1 MKPIMGY
8 KRSDGQYGIRNKIL
22 VIATVGCANETARRI
37 TEQVKGTV
45 FIPAG
50 KGCGQI
56 GDAVEITKRT
66 LTGFVL
72 NPNVFGAVFVGL
84 GCETIQPHEMAA
96 RVQQVSDKPVYSFSI
111 QEEGGTT
118 KMIATMVPLLEKLV
132 VAADQLV
139 REPIELSMLT
149 LATNCGGSDATSGLS
164 VNPALGVATELLVA
178 AGGRSILGETTELIG
193 TEHILIRRAKNQ
205 QVKRDIQTIIGG
217 LEKQFERLQVDI
229 RGANPSPGNQKGG
242 LTTLE
247 EKSLGAIM
255 KAGHATINQVVKYGE
270 IATEKGLIIMDT
282 PGYDIESVTGMVAGG
297 AQICVFTTGRGTPI
311 GNPIVPMIKITGNLE
326 TYQRMTEHMD
336 LELSA
341 IITGDMSIEEGG
353 ERILS
358 EMIAVAN
365 GKQTAAEKLGFQE
378 LAIYRNNEVWGC
390 DL

>member
-1 MKPIMGY
+1 M
-8 KRSDGQYGIRNKIL
+8 
-22 VIATVGCANETARRI
+22 
-37 TEQVKGTV
+37 
-45 FIPAG
+45 
-50 KGCGQI
+50 
-56 GDAVEITKRT
+56 
-66 LTGFVL
+66 
-72 NPNVFGAVFVGL
+72 
-84 GCETIQPHEMAA
+84 
-96 RVQQVSDKPVYSFSI
+96 
-111 QEEGGTT
+111 
-118 KMIATMVPLLEKLV
+118 
-132 VAADQLV
+132 
-139 REPIELSMLT
+139 
-149 LATNCGGSDATSGLS
+149 
-164 VNPALGVATELLVA
+164 
-178 AGGRSILGETTELIG
+178 
-193 TEHILIRRAKNQ
+193 IRRAKNQ

-311 GNPIVPMIKITGNLE
+311 GNPIVPMIKITGNHE

-341 IITGDMSIEEGG
+341 IITGEMSIKEGG

-365 GKQTAAEKLGFQE
+365 GKRTAAEKLGFQE

>member
-1 MKPIMGY
+1 MKQLMGY
-8 KRSDGQYGIRNKIL
+8 QRSDGQYGIRNKVL
-22 VIATVGCANETARRI
+22 VIATVGCSNETVRRI
-37 TEQVKGTV
+37 TEQVPGTV

-56 GDAVEITKRT
+56 GESVTITKRT

-72 NPNVFGAVFVGL
+72 NPNVYGAVFVGL
-84 GCETIQPHEMAA
+84 GCETIQPHDMAA
-96 RVQQVSDKPVYSFSI
+96 RVQRVSDKPVYAFSI
-111 QEEGGTT
+111 QEAGGFT
-118 KMIATMVPLLEKLV
+118 KTIQAVIPVLEQLV
-132 VAADQLV
+132 KEANQLV
-139 REPIELSMLT
+139 RVPFDIASLT

-164 VNPALGVATELLVA
+164 VNPALGYATELLVA
-178 AGGRSILGETTELIG
+178 SGGRVILGETTELIG
-193 TEHILIRRAKNQ
+193 TEHILQKRAKNQ
-205 QVKRDIQTIIGG
+205 QVAQAIHTIIHG

-255 KAGHATINQVVKYGE
+255 KGGHATINQVVKYGE
-270 IATEKGLIIMDT
+270 IVTEKGLVIMDT

-311 GNPIVPMIKITGNLE
+311 GNPIVPMIKITGNQE
-326 TYQRMTEHMD
+326 TYQKMAEHMD
-336 LELSA
+336 LNLA
-341 IITGDMSIEEGG
+341 PIVTGEQTIQAGG
-353 ERILS
+353 EQIFAEIL
-358 EMIAVAN
+358 EVAN
-365 GKQTAAEKLGFQE
+365 GKETAAEKLGFQE

>member
-22 VIATVGCANETARRI
+22 VIATVGCANETARRLAERI
-37 TEQVKGTV
+37 AGTV

-72 NPNVFGAVFVGL
+72 NPNVYGAVFVGL
-84 GCETIQPHEMAA
+84 GCETIQPHEMVA
-96 RVQQVSDKPVYSFSI
+96 RVQKVSDKPVYSFSI

-118 KMIATMVPLLEKLV
+118 KTIATVVPLLERLV
-132 VAADQLV
+132 GAAARIV
-139 REPIELSMLT
+139 REPVELSALT

-217 LEKQFERLQVDI
+217 LEKQFERLQIDI

-341 IITGDMSIEEGG
+341 IITGEMSIKEGG

-365 GKQTAAEKLGFQE
+365 GKRTAAEKLGFQE
-378 LAIYRNNEVWGC
+378 LAIYRNNEFWGC